1 MKAVIVDLLN
11 GQAAALCDDGR
22 VIKLANA
29 SYSLGQIVE
38 IHEQKRSRPK
48 WARMIASVAAAA
60 VLLMG
65 VGGAAYAMQIGR
77 AHV

>member
-38 IHEQKRSRPK
+38 PSPRSRMSRSSSK
-48 WARMIASVAAAA
+48 R
-60 VLLMG
+60 
-65 VGGAAYAMQIGR
+65 
-77 AHV
+77 